1 MGVTAMISRVFCN
14 SLFGFRS
21 RLLALAA
28 AVAFLGLPLTVSA
41 ADVVYEYDDKGRL
54 KSVTYTVAG
63 KKIIYTYDKAGNRTQ
78 KVVQNI

>member
-1 MGVTAMISRVFCN
+1 MIPR
-14 SLFGFRS
+14 LFSNRIFVLRS

-28 AVAFLGLPLTVSA
+28 AVAFLGMPLTASA

-63 KKIIYTYDKAGNRTQ
+63 KKIVYTYDKAGNRTQ
-78 KVVQNI
+78 KVVQNS